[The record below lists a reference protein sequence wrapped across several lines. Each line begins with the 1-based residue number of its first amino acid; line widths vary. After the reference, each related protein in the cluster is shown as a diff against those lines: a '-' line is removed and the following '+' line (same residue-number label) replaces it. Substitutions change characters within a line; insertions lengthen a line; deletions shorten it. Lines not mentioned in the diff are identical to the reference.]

1 MNLTVNCDGCRKPQ
15 YQQSFGMAF
24 KIDSNAAEE
33 SVQKII
39 KKGMPSLSSSKKRDK
54 KLWQELD
61 KIVDSQIKNKYDI
74 YLGESSLSNN
84 TLDAHIHNP
93 NNWKADN
100 SAYLVQ
106 KDTIFG
112 NRIIKFF
119 KECAAKADELLRAE
133 RSEDN
138 NVLNKIQ

>member
-1 MNLTVNCDGCRKPQ
+1 MNLTVNCDGCSKPQ

-24 KIDSNAAEE
+24 KIDSNATEE

-61 KIVDSQIKNKYDI
+61 EIVDSQIKNKYDI
-74 YLGESSLSNN
+74 YLGETSLPNN
-84 TLDAHIHNP
+84 TLDAYIHDP
-93 NNWKADN
+93 NNWQTHN

-133 RSEDN
+133 KSKGN

>member
-24 KIDSNAAEE
+24 KIDSIAKEE
-33 SVQKII
+33 SIHKII
-39 KKGMPSLSSSKKRDK
+39 SKGMPSLSSSKKSDK

-61 KIVDSQIKNKYDI
+61 KIIDSQKNNKYNI
-74 YLGESSLSNN
+74 YLGDNYYDN
-84 TLDAHIHNP
+84 TLHAYINDP
-93 NNWKADN
+93 NNSAAITL
-100 SAYLVQ
+100 AYLNQ
-106 KDTIFG
+106 KNTIFG

-133 RSEDN
+133 QSKGN
-138 NVLNKIQ
+138 NVLNKIN